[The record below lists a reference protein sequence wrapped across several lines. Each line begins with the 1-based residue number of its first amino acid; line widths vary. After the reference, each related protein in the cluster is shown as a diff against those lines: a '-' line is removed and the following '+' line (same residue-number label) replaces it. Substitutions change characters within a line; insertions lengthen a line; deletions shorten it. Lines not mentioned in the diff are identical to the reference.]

1 MKISKTNKIAL
12 VLVIIAIIFGAC
24 AKILKNNPTI
34 NRIKYECGGP
44 DDGRFT
50 VGANNIRLMYGFPIP
65 ASTSHFVVKVNDKF
79 ASNYKGLGS
88 TVTYIC
94 TTKKF
99 KTVGNKKFSEME
111 FSFENIKIKQRL
123 VPVNDDL
130 VEVDSLTPCRYYRIE
145 YEFENNKAQAAEVGF
160 QLLIDN
166 MIGDN
171 DAPKLDAD
179 GKKIGVETR
188 FQGADVPKQVFLYR
202 TENDLSDH
210 TAEIL
215 TDKAAATKPDELAIG
230 RWPYFHNIIWDYTPS
245 GGTYGDAAVFLRWNA
260 KSIPAN
266 GSKKVAVYYGMA
278 RKMNKQKK
286 YVNEVVGMQSVFT
299 EKENTNFLVDTVY
312 FDNANATLSKEFI
325 ANLDKRLVGRDL
337 QKVVGIIIEGHTDAK
352 GTDDANVEYS
362 RKRAKVVKDY
372 LIKKGVAEFKIV
384 PKGFGE
390 MYAKQTED
398 SQKNGNAKDR
408 NAVLMMYYKE

>member
-1 MKISKTNKIAL
+1 MNNSKKLIFIVAL
-12 VLVIIAIIFGAC
+12 AGFVAVLGAC
-24 AKILKNNPTI
+24 AKLLKNNPTL
-34 NRIKYECGGP
+34 NAIKYDCGGP

-50 VGANNIRLMYGFPIP
+50 IGANNIRLMYGFPIP
-65 ASTSHFVVKVNDKF
+65 ASTSHFVVKVGDKF

-88 TVTYIC
+88 TVEYIC
-94 TTKKF
+94 TTKKM
-99 KTVGNKKFSEME
+99 KVVGNKKFSEMA
-111 FSFENIKIKQRL
+111 FSFQNIKIIQRL
-123 VPVNDDL
+123 IPVNDDL
-130 VEVDSLTPCRYYRIE
+130 AEVDSLTPARYYRIE
-145 YEFENNKAQAAEVGF
+145 YEFENNKMQGAEVGLH
-160 QLLIDN
+160 LLIDN

-188 FQGADVPKQVFLYR
+188 FEGANVPKQVFLYR
-202 TENDLSDH
+202 TEGDLSDH

-215 TDKAAATKPDELAIG
+215 TDKVAATKPDELAIG
-230 RWPYFHNIIWDYTPS
+230 RWPYFHNVIWDYTPS
-245 GGTYGDAAVFLRWNA
+245 GGTYGDAAVLLKWQPKNVAAGA
-260 KSIPAN
+260 K
-266 GSKKVAVYYGMA
+266 KKVAIYYGMA
-278 RKMNKQKK
+278 RKMDKQKK
-286 YVNEVVGMQSVFT
+286 FIKETVGMQTVFT

-312 FDNANATLSKEFI
+312 FDNANATLSKQFTD
-325 ANLDKRLVGRDL
+325 NLDQRLAGRNL

-352 GTDDANVEYS
+352 GTEDANVEYS

-372 LIKKGVAEFKIV
+372 LTKKGVAEFKIV

-390 MYAKQTED
+390 MHANQEEN